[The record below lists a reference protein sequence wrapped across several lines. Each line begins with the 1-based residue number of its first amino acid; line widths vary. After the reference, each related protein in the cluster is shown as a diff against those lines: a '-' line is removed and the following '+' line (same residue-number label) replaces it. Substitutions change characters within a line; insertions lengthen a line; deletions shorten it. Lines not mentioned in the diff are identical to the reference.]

1 MFLTGSFKFIA
12 RPRTTASTPATNPL
26 TDASGKNLPNIN
38 AAGTLRRY
46 PAGIVIFPLFAH
58 RSWKARMRFGRN
70 GTAFLRFSATGHGM
84 LQRRGLSRLP
94 AMPAILPR
102 RCRRASARSTVF
114 PRKTFAIPLARYPK
128 RQLAPSDVTQ

>member
-94 AMPAILPR
+94 AI
-102 RCRRASARSTVF
+102 CRRSCHEDAGARALVRRFFRGKRS
-114 PRKTFAIPLARYPK
+114 RYHS
-128 RQLAPSDVTQ
+128 RGILRDSLHHLT